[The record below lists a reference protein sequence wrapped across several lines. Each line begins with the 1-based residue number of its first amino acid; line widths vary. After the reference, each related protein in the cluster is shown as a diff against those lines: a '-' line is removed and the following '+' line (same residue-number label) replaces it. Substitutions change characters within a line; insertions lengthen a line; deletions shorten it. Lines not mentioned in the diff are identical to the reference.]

1 MDSRARLAV
10 RNPLMVNGLN
20 LNTHM
25 QSGTREMVTCARSLG
40 DGDEN
45 ENENEKEN
53 YTNQSVQCLGNKHD
67 YSKQKRASVSS

>member
-40 DGDEN
+40 DGDGDEN
-45 ENENEKEN
+45 ENENN
-53 YTNQSVQCLGNKHD
+53 TNQSVQCLGNKHD
-67 YSKQKRASVSS
+67 YSKQKRASVSL